1 MCRRKSKLDSPF
13 TAEEVTKGITQLKNI
28 KASGNDTIIYEM
40 IKTGSPTI
48 LLFLSHFLILY

>member
-13 TAEEVTKGITQLKNI
+13 TAEEVIKGIAQLKNI
-28 KASGNDTIIYEM
+28 KASGNNTIIYEM

-48 LLFLSHFLILY
+48 